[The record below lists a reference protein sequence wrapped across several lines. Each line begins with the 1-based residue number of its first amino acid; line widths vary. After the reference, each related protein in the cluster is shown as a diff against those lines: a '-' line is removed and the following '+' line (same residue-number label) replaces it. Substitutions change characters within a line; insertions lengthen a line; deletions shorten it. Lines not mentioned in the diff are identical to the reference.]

1 MGRPTSHSPRQ
12 SPENHGPQRSVDDP
26 SADPRRILSL
36 AVPAFLTLIAE
47 PLFLLTDSAIVGHL
61 GTTQLA
67 ALGIASSVLLTAAG
81 VFIFLAYAT
90 TSLVARR
97 TGAGRPAEALAAGV
111 DGLWLAL
118 VIGIPTAAL
127 VALLARPLVTVMGA
141 GGAIASPAADYV
153 RIGALGVP
161 SLLLVSAATGVL
173 RGFQDT
179 RTPLVVASAGFTAN
193 ALLNYVLVYPVGLGL
208 RGSAIGTVLAQT
220 ATALTF
226 AGVVVRRA
234 RREGARLHFHPLSV
248 LAAARHGAPLLVR
261 TLALR
266 AGFLLTTWVAA
277 GLGDVPLAAHQVAMN
292 VFNLLA
298 FALDALAIAAQ
309 AVIGTDLGAGRAA
322 QTRAATSAMLRWGAL
337 AGVVLGVVTAALA
350 WVAPVL
356 FTGDPDVRRCLTVAL
371 LVLAVTQ
378 PVSGVVFVLDG
389 VLMGAGDNAML
400 AWLQLASLAVY
411 VPVLLVL
418 RQQHLASPTLA
429 IALLWVALGWF
440 MTARL
445 LGLLW
450 RARSDAWL
458 RTGV

>member
-1 MGRPTSHSPRQ
+1 MAPRA
-12 SPENHGPQRSVDDP
+12 SVD
-26 SADPRRILSL
+26 SRRILAL
-36 AVPAFLTLIAE
+36 AFPAFLTLVAE

-67 ALGIASSVLLTAAG
+67 SVGIASSVLLTAAG

-97 TGAGRPAEALAAGV
+97 IGAGRTTEALSAGV

-118 VIGIPTAAL
+118 VIGVPVAAG
-127 VALLARPLVTVMGA
+127 VALGARPLVRLLGA
-141 GGAIASPAADYV
+141 TGTLVEPAADYV
-153 RIGALGVP
+153 RIGAAGVP

-179 RTPLVVASAGFTAN
+179 RTPLVVATAGFSAN
-193 ALLNYVLVYPVGLGL
+193 ALLNYLLVYPAGLGL
-208 RGSAIGTVLAQT
+208 RGSAVGTVIAQT

-226 AGVVVRRA
+226 AAVVVSRA
-234 RREGARLHFHPLSV
+234 RRERARLRFHPLAV
-248 LAAARHGAPLLVR
+248 LGAAQHGAPLLVR

-277 GLGDVPLAAHQVAMN
+277 GFGDVPLAAHQVAMN

-309 AVIGTDLGAGRAA
+309 ALIGTDLGAGRAA
-322 QTRAATSAMLRWGAL
+322 ETRAATGAMLRWGWA
-337 AGVVLGVVTAALA
+337 AGAVLGVITATLA
-350 WVAPVL
+350 WLAPIL
-356 FTGDPDVRRCLTVAL
+356 FTSDHDVRRSLTVAL

-378 PVSGVVFVLDG
+378 PICGAVFVLDG
-389 VLMGAGDNAML
+389 VLMGAGDNVVL
-400 AWLQLASLAVY
+400 AWLQLAALAAY
-411 VPVLLVL
+411 APLLVL
-418 RQQHLASPTLA
+418 LHAQRIESAP
-429 IALLWVALGWF
+429 IALGLLWAALGWF
-440 MTARL
+440 MAARL
-445 LGLLW
+445 IGLHW
-450 RARSDAWL
+450 RSRSDGWL